1 MEHPVVA
8 LTVCPSL
15 VRLCRC
21 YASSEAQNATYRTA
35 HAEADCATDHPGGY
49 VPNYMQCLS
58 TSDRNEAPSRLVV
71 T

>member
-15 VRLCRC
+15 VRLCRY
-21 YASSEAQNATYRTA
+21 YASSEAQNATYRTT

-49 VPNYMQCLS
+49 VPNYM
-58 TSDRNEAPSRLVV
+58 
-71 T
+71 

>member
-15 VRLCRC
+15 VRLCC
-21 YASSEAQNATYRTA
+21 CEASSGTQSATYRTTYG
-35 HAEADCATDHPGGY
+35 EADCATDHPGGY

-58 TSDRNEAPSRLVV
+58 TSDRNDAPSRLVV